1 MLREGFGNDRS
12 VARSVNLGDDVD
24 TTLEV
29 REVNNT
35 EWRSRV
41 GGSFTSLA
49 YSTISAT

>member
-1 MLREGFGNDRS
+1 MFREGFRNDRS

-35 EWRSRV
+35 ERRSRV